1 MEPSREYR
9 VIAVFTGKEES
20 AYGEDTGSLRDKAL
34 QRASELGADAV
45 IVTVDVDNGLP
56 IQIPSMIPG
65 VAIDGGTT
73 TFETVARIEVR
84 MIVWA
89 EPGPD

>member
-1 MEPSREYR
+1 M
-9 VIAVFTGKEES
+9 IAIFTGKEES
-20 AYGEDTGSLRDKAL
+20 ASGEDTGALRDKAL
-34 QRASELGADAV
+34 QRASELGADV
-45 IVTVDVDNGLP
+45 VTVTVKVDNGLP
-56 IQIPSMIPG
+56 IQLPSMIPG

-89 EPGPD
+89 EAGSD